1 MRRMKLTT
9 KAGIA
14 LALDI
19 VAFIITS
26 LILLET
32 TNIWFIL
39 VLAILIY
46 LFAYDAFQASV
57 YLMNHFKN
65 K

>member
-1 MRRMKLTT
+1 MRRMKPTT
-9 KAGIA
+9 KTGIA

-19 VAFIITS
+19 IAFIITS

-32 TNIWFIL
+32 TNIWAIL

-46 LFAYDAFQASV
+46 IFAYDAYQASV
-57 YLMNHFKN
+57 YLMNHFK

>member
-1 MRRMKLTT
+1 MRRMKLTI

-19 VAFIITS
+19 IAFIIAS

-32 TNIWFIL
+32 TNIWFML
-39 VLAILIY
+39 LLAILIY
-46 LFAYDAFQASV
+46 VFAYDAFQASV
-57 YLMNHFKN
+57 YLMNHFK

>member
-1 MRRMKLTT
+1 MRRMKLAI

-19 VAFIITS
+19 IAFIIAS

-32 TNIWFIL
+32 TNIWFML

-46 LFAYDAFQASV
+46 VFAYDAFQASV
-57 YLMNHFKN
+57 YLMNHFK

>member
-14 LALDI
+14 LALDLI
-19 VAFIITS
+19 AFIITS

-32 TNIWFIL
+32 TNIWAIL

-46 LFAYDAFQASV
+46 VFAYDAYQASV
-57 YLMNHFKN
+57 YLMNHFK

>member
-1 MRRMKLTT
+1 MK
-9 KAGIA
+9 KRICIA
-14 LALDI
+14 WICVILDI
-19 VAFIITS
+19 IAFIIAS

-32 TNIWFIL
+32 TNIWFML

-46 LFAYDAFQASV
+46 VFAYDAFQASV
-57 YLMNHFKN
+57 YLMNHFK

>member
-1 MRRMKLTT
+1 MRRMKLA

-14 LALDI
+14 LSLDI
-19 VAFIITS
+19 IAFIIAS
-26 LILLET
+26 LMLLET
-32 TNIWFIL
+32 TNIWFML

-46 LFAYDAFQASV
+46 VFAYDAFQASV
-57 YLMNHFKN
+57 YLMNHFK

>member
-1 MRRMKLTT
+1 MRRMKLTI

-19 VAFIITS
+19 IAFIIAS

-32 TNIWFIL
+32 TNIWFML

-46 LFAYDAFQASV
+46 VFAYDAFQASV
-57 YLMNHFKN
+57 YLMNHFK

>member
-1 MRRMKLTT
+1 MRRMKPTT

-19 VAFIITS
+19 IAFIITS
-26 LILLET
+26 LILLGT
-32 TNIWFIL
+32 TNICAIL
-39 VLAILIY
+39 VFAILIY
-46 LFAYDAFQASV
+46 VFAYDAFQASV
-57 YLMNHFKN
+57 YLMNHLK